1 MNATTVAV
9 DLAKNVFELAM
20 ADTRGRVTERCRL
33 TRGQFER
40 WFANREV
47 GLVVMEACGSAHHWG
62 RWLSAKGV
70 AVKLLPAR
78 YVRPYVRRNKTDAAD
93 CLALLEAARA
103 TDIVPVRV
111 KSLEQQALQGM
122 HRIRSGWMAAR
133 TARINTLRGLSREF
147 GLFVPLGAR
156 TGLEQIAREL
166 ADEHSPIPTLVRGTM
181 KLLLEEIRLLEARIG
196 QLEREL
202 AALASQTETCR
213 RLLTIPGVGLLTA
226 TAMVAA
232 VGDIGGFRSARHF
245 ACWLGLTPREFSSGD
260 TRRIGRISKRGDT
273 YLRMLLV
280 HGARA
285 VLRSAVVAG
294 RVGRPLDRLRQWALQ
309 VQART
314 CHNKAAVALANK
326 LARIVWATWC
336 HGEDFRRREAFGV
349 SA

>member
-9 DLAKNVFELAM
+9 DLAKNVFELAL
-20 ADTRGRVTERCRL
+20 ADSHWRVTERYRL
-33 TRGQFER
+33 TRSQFER
-40 WFANREV
+40 WVANREL

-62 RWLSAKGV
+62 RWLHAKGI

-78 YVRPYVRRNKTDAAD
+78 YVRPYVRRSKTDAAD

-103 TDIVPVRV
+103 ADIVPVRV
-111 KSLEQQALQGM
+111 KSVEQQALQGM

-133 TARINTLRGLSREF
+133 TARINTLRGLCREF
-147 GLFVPLGAR
+147 GLVVPPGAR
-156 TGLEQIAREL
+156 TGLEQMAREL
-166 ADEHSPIPTLVRGTM
+166 ADDRSPIPTLVRATM
-181 KLLLEEIRLLEARIG
+181 KLVLEEIRLLEARVA

-202 AALASQTETCR
+202 AALASQTEACR

-232 VGDIGGFRSARHF
+232 VGDISGFRSARRF

-260 TRRIGRISKRGDT
+260 TRRMGRISKCGDT

-309 VQART
+309 VQRRT

-326 LARIVWATWC
+326 LARIVWATWR
-336 HGEDFRRREAFGV
+336 HGQDFQRREAL
-349 SA
+349 SLAA

>member
-9 DLAKNVFELAM
+9 DLAKNTFEIAV
-20 ADTRGRVTERCRL
+20 ADPRGKVVYRARL
-33 TRGQFER
+33 TRTQFAR
-40 WFANREV
+40 WFDNRAV
-47 GLVVMEACGSAHHWG
+47 ALVVMEACGSAHHWG
-62 RWLSAKGV
+62 RWLQAKGL

-103 TDIVPVRV
+103 TDIVAVQV
-111 KSLEQQALQGM
+111 KSPEQQALQGL

-133 TARINTLRGLSREF
+133 TARINTLRGLCREF
-147 GLFVPLGAR
+147 GLAAPPGAR
-156 TGLEQIAREL
+156 TGLQSIARAL
-166 ADEHSPIPTLVRGTM
+166 AEEPTPIPALVRPTM
-181 KLLLEEIRLLEARIG
+181 KLLLEEIRLLEARIA

-202 AALASQTETCR
+202 ATLASQSENCR

-232 VGDIGGFRSARHF
+232 VGDIAAFKSARHF

-260 TRRIGRISKRGDT
+260 TRRLGRISKFGDT

-285 VLRSAVVAG
+285 LLRSAMLAQRNG
-294 RVGRPLDRLRQWALQ
+294 RALDRLRQWALR
-309 VQART
+309 VQARA

-326 LARIVWATWC
+326 LARIVWATWR
-336 HGEDFRRREAFGV
+336 HGEDFQPREALPQP
-349 SA
+349 A

>member
-1 MNATTVAV
+1 MNATTVAIN
-9 DLAKNVFELAM
+9 LAKNVFELAVTD
-20 ADTRGRVTERCRL
+20 ARGHLVERCRL

-40 WFANREV
+40 WFANRQV

-62 RWLSAKGV
+62 RWLQAKGI

-78 YVRPYVRRNKTDAAD
+78 YVRPYVRRGKTDATD

-103 TDIVPVRV
+103 TDLVPVRV
-111 KSLEQQALQGM
+111 KCVEQQALQGL

-133 TARINTLRGLSREF
+133 TARINTLRGLCREF
-147 GLFVPLGAR
+147 GLVVPPGAR

-166 ADEHSPIPTLVRGTM
+166 ADERSPIPLLVRGTM
-181 KLLLEEIRLLEARIG
+181 KLLMEEIRLIEARIG

-202 AALASQTETCR
+202 AELASNDQACQ

-232 VGDIGGFRSARHF
+232 VGDVAGFRSARHF
-245 ACWLGLTPREFSSGD
+245 ACWLGLTPREFSGD
-260 TRRIGRISKRGDT
+260 TRRLGRISKCGDT
-273 YLRMLLV
+273 YLRMLLI

-285 VLRSAVVAG
+285 VLRSAVVAT

-309 VQART
+309 VQNRT

-326 LARIVWATWC
+326 LARIIWATWR
-336 HGEDFRRREAFGV
+336 HGENLQRREPLNLPA
-349 SA
+349 

>member
-9 DLAKNVFELAM
+9 DLAKNIFELAV
-20 ADTRGRVTERCRL
+20 ADGQGRVSERCRL
-33 TRGQFER
+33 TRGQLER

-47 GLVVMEACGSAHHWG
+47 GQVVMEACGSAHHWG
-62 RWLSAKGV
+62 RWLQAKGI

-78 YVRPYVRRNKTDAAD
+78 YVRPYVRRSKTDAAD
-93 CLALLEAARA
+93 CVALLEAARA
-103 TDIVPVRV
+103 SDIVPVRV
-111 KSLEQQALQGM
+111 KSVEQQALQGL

-133 TARINTLRGLSREF
+133 TARINTLRGLCREF
-147 GLFVPLGAR
+147 GLTLPPGAR

-166 ADEHSPIPTLVRGTM
+166 ADDRSPIPALVRGTM
-181 KLLLEEIRLLEARIG
+181 KLLVEEIRLLEARIG

-202 AALASQTETCR
+202 AELASHTEACR

-232 VGDIGGFRSARHF
+232 VGDVRGFRSARHF

-336 HGEDFRRREAFGV
+336 RGEDFRRQEPLGAI
-349 SA
+349 A